1 MTTPTPFDDLAAR
14 MAEIR
19 ARVAAATPGP
29 WQEFCE
35 SGDWW
40 VEQTD
45 GAYNGTG
52 RTVGESPEWEQ
63 ADLDLAMAAPSDIAY
78 LLDALAHVAAQRDAA
93 RAELAAAQ
101 VEAAGL
107 RAALE
112 GVMDGIDD
120 YWCTVFPEHMKAAQT
135 ALATPSPNAALL
147 RDAARATALRA
158 AIDAAGPLL
167 LRGAYQEALS
177 VLTRAAADDGR
188 ALGEYDGMGHG
199 EVAGRGASFE
209 THSIFDRNPIDTR

>member
-52 RTVGESPEWEQ
+52 RTVGESP
-63 ADLDLAMAAPSDIAY
+63 DLWS
-78 LLDALAHVAAQRDAA
+78 
-93 RAELAAAQ
+93 
-101 VEAAGL
+101 
-107 RAALE
+107 
-112 GVMDGIDD
+112 
-120 YWCTVFPEHMKAAQT
+120 C
-135 ALATPSPNAALL
+135 
-147 RDAARATALRA
+147 
-158 AIDAAGPLL
+158 
-167 LRGAYQEALS
+167 
-177 VLTRAAADDGR
+177 
-188 ALGEYDGMGHG
+188 
-199 EVAGRGASFE
+199 AGRHRRSSGRCRRPSCRRGCE
-209 THSIFDRNPIDTR
+209 GGSYHRKSTMIGRLTSLNISV